1 MPESKQNTISIPESV
16 TINGVTYLVS
26 ETPGLQKFIQ
36 DVSKVEKS
44 KLYSQ
49 FESLK
54 AQIKDLSG
62 VHVTEDE
69 QKQQFDV
76 KALVDALKDSFVTKE
91 DLKESLKSTVEEVV
105 RPVLDA
111 TKKTQ
116 EDELNAYR
124 EKLITEN
131 SATCIPELVKG
142 NTKEELDAA
151 LKESIRLRAAYPSPG
166 NEQKPYT
173 GDPNIRKQAQQ
184 PGFTAEP
191 ASSPTPKGN
200 QPQAPAAPPAPHR
213 PAADASQEPTAT
225 KTMPMSEFA
234 QKRDA
239 LKQQLEAMYGNGGTL

>member
-1 MPESKQNTISIPESV
+1 MAESKQNTISIPESV

-26 ETPGLQKFIQ
+26 ETPELQQFIQ
-36 DVSKVEKS
+36 AVSKVEKS

-62 VHVTEDE
+62 VQVTEDQ
-69 QKQQFDV
+69 QKLDIE
-76 KALVDALKDSFVTKE
+76 ALVKSLKESFVTKE
-91 DLKESLKSTVEEVV
+91 DLQESLKVTVEEVV

-131 SATCIPELVKG
+131 AATCIPELVKG

-166 NEQKPYT
+166 NEQKPYS
-173 GDPNIRKQAQQ
+173 GDPNIKKQAQQ
-184 PGFTAEP
+184 PGFQAEQP
-191 ASSPTPKGN
+191 SSPTPSG
-200 QPQAPAAPPAPHR
+200 QQQGPAAPPAPHR

>member
-26 ETPGLQKFIQ
+26 ETPELQKFIQ

-69 QKQQFDV
+69 QKQQFDI
-76 KALVDALKDSFVTKE
+76 KALVESLKDSFVTKE

-116 EDELNAYR
+116 EDEINAYR

-131 SATCIPELVKG
+131 AATCIPELVKG

-166 NEQKPYT
+166 NEQKPYS
-173 GDPNIRKQAQQ
+173 GDPNIQKQAQQ
-184 PGFTAEP
+184 PGFQAEP
-191 ASSPTPKGN
+191 AKSPTPNG
-200 QPQAPAAPPAPHR
+200 QQQAPAAPPAPHR

>member
-1 MPESKQNTISIPESV
+1 MADQKQNTISIPESV

-26 ETPGLQKFIQ
+26 ETPELQKFIQ

-54 AQIKDLSG
+54 EQIKNLG
-62 VHVTEDE
+62 NVQVTEDQQ
-69 QKQQFDV
+69 QKLDIE
-76 KALVDALKDSFVTKE
+76 ALVKSLKDSFVTKE
-91 DLKESLKSTVEEVV
+91 DLQESLRATVEEVV
-105 RPVLDA
+105 RPVLEA

-116 EDELNAYR
+116 EDEINAYR

-131 SATCIPELVKG
+131 AATCIPELVKG

-173 GDPNIRKQAQQ
+173 GDPNIQKQAQQ
-184 PGFTAEP
+184 PGFQAEP
-191 ASSPTPKGN
+191 AKSPTPNG

-213 PAADASQEPTAT
+213 PAADASQQPTAT